1 MMALAFLPK
10 EYVQLLFPTLK
21 ERCFRSRLTNL
32 KKFAI
37 YMEKNWI
44 NGWFTPEDWVRFIE
58 FVRTNNHTEG
68 WHRALNKMFGKK
80 NVNFYV
86 LLKGLYQQ
94 AINAQRDAQ
103 QVFQGKLT
111 TEMTSKDRKRN
122 EFLDNLWGKL
132 QRKEIDPARFL
143 EKVSKKVQAE
153 ESQLNSRIDLDADD
167 LENTEYDDMM

>member
-1 MMALAFLPK
+1 
-10 EYVQLLFPTLK
+10 
-21 ERCFRSRLTNL
+21 
-32 KKFAI
+32 
-37 YMEKNWI
+37 MEKNWI
-44 NGWFTPEDWVRFIE
+44 NGWFTPQDWVRFIE

-111 TEMTSKDRKRN
+111 TAMTPKDKKRN

-132 QRKEIDPARFL
+132 QRKEIEPASFL
-143 EKVSKKVQAE
+143 EKVSKKVQTQE
-153 ESQLNSRIDLDADD
+153 CQVNSRIDLDADD
-167 LENTEYDDMM
+167 LEDTEYDGLM